1 MHRRLLPSVPVS
13 TLPIADTKALGALVR
28 SVRLAQGFRIDDM
41 AAFCGVSQDL
51 MSRLEN
57 GRPVTS
63 EKLLQVLHRM
73 GLAML
78 VLPKADIPPNTTNKP
93 GPEENP
99 DG

>member
-1 MHRRLLPSVPVS
+1 M
-13 TLPIADTKALGALVR
+13 GALVR
-28 SVRLAQGFRIDDM
+28 AARLAQGFRIDDM

-78 VLPKADIPPNTTNKP
+78 VLPKADIPEANNRLAS
-93 GPEENP
+93 EENP
-99 DG
+99 HG